1 MKNFRD
7 TIISIVNQH
16 GESIESDFYVDVDA
30 ENDALMDLTIERH
43 GDELIVCQY
52 YIQRGD
58 LMRDPEVKFR
68 IEADGMWT
76 PVSYRIDALN
86 TYEYST
92 EGVPIDDMLDVW
104 AENLQA
110 QGFLNE

>member
-7 TIISIVNQH
+7 TIISIVNQN

-30 ENDALMDLTIERH
+30 ENDAVMDLSIERH

-58 LMRDPEVKFR
+58 LMRDPEVTFR
-68 IEADGMWT
+68 IEADGTWT
-76 PVSYRIDALN
+76 PMSYRVDPLN

-92 EGVPIDDMLDVW
+92 EGIPIDDMLDMW
-104 AENLQA
+104 AENLRM
-110 QGFLNE
+110 QGFVDE

>member
-7 TIISIVNQH
+7 TIISIVNQN

-30 ENDALMDLTIERH
+30 ENDAIMDLSIERH
-43 GDELIVCQY
+43 GEELIVCQY

-58 LMRDPEVKFR
+58 LMRDPEVTFQ
-68 IEADGMWT
+68 IEADGTWT
-76 PVSYRIDALN
+76 PMSYRVDPLN

-92 EGVPIDDMLDVW
+92 EGVPIGDMLDMW
-104 AENLQA
+104 AENLRM
-110 QGFLNE
+110 QGFVEE

>member
-16 GESIESDFYVDVDA
+16 GESINSDFYLDVDA
-30 ENDALMDLTIERH
+30 ENDAVMDLSIERH
-43 GDELIVCQY
+43 GGELVVCQY
-52 YIQRGD
+52 YIQYGD
-58 LMRDPEVKFR
+58 LMRDPEVSFR
-68 IEADGMWT
+68 IEANGTWT
-76 PVSYRIDALN
+76 PVSYRIDALD

-104 AENLQA
+104 AENLRM
-110 QGFLNE
+110 QGLLDE

>member
-7 TIISIVNQH
+7 TIISIVNQN

-30 ENDALMDLTIERH
+30 ENDAVMDLSIERH

-58 LMRDPEVKFR
+58 LMRDPEVTFR
-68 IEADGMWT
+68 IEADGTWT
-76 PVSYRIDALN
+76 PVSYRVDPLN

-92 EGVPIDDMLDVW
+92 EGVPIGDMLDV
-104 AENLQA
+104 
-110 QGFLNE
+110 

>member
-7 TIISIVNQH
+7 TIISIVNQN

-30 ENDALMDLTIERH
+30 ENEAVMDLSIERH

-52 YIQRGD
+52 YIQQGD
-58 LMRDPEVKFR
+58 LMRDPEVTFR
-68 IEADGMWT
+68 IEADGTWK
-76 PVSYRIDALN
+76 PVSYRVDPLN

-92 EGVPIDDMLDVW
+92 EGIPIDDMLDMW
-104 AENLQA
+104 AENLRM
-110 QGFLNE
+110 QGFVDE

>member
-1 MKNFRD
+1 
-7 TIISIVNQH
+7 
-16 GESIESDFYVDVDA
+16 
-30 ENDALMDLTIERH
+30 MDLSIERH
-43 GDELIVCQY
+43 GNELIVCQY

-58 LMRDPEVKFR
+58 LMRNPEVKFR
-68 IEADGMWT
+68 IEADGTWT
-76 PVSYRIDALN
+76 PVSYRVDPLN

-104 AENLQA
+104 AENLRA